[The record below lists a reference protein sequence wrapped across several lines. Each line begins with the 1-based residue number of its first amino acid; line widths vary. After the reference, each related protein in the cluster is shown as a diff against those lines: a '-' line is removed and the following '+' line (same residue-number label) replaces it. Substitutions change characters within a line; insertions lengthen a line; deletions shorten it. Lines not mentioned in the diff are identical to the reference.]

1 MATRCEDGVR
11 KVKVCD
17 KVGERLLLVK
27 QNRRNPTLQLLKP
40 AIKERDLAK
49 FTWLTPMY
57 FGQDHKNILIQHPGE
72 EHRNKMV
79 VLL

>member
-40 AIKERDLAK
+40 AIKEKGFGKIHMAHPNV
-49 FTWLTPMY
+49 FWTGSQEY
-57 FGQDHKNILIQHPGE
+57 FDPASWRGT
-72 EHRNKMV
+72 
-79 VLL
+79 